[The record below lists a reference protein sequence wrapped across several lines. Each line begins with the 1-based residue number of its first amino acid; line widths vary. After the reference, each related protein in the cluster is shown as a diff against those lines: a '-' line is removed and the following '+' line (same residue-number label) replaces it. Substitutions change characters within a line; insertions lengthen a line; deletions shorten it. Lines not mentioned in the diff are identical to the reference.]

1 MTENVVSVSLT
12 SPTLHEAIHYAHRLK
27 KTCGVI
33 VVAVDHLTSQQGH
46 IEYLTS
52 QLYPLLRH
60 HSRITDSLI
69 RFSDD
74 CWLICLD
81 NGNDRLL
88 KWTLCCIQRLLR
100 RLSTQLDGPLD
111 RALVLAAGLL
121 LPPKGVKQS
130 LKLIEQE
137 IQALKSQLRLLKMIR
152 STVLG
157 NAAFSPADQNNFA
170 NLIHRAILDNRLFL
184 SFQPIR
190 SNESGQIKYYE
201 CLARI
206 LDEEG
211 QILTAGDFIPPCE
224 KEGLIP
230 LIDQKIQHLA
240 IEELM
245 SDQHVCLAI
254 NVSAVTAADPVWLNS
269 LKAQMTARP
278 DIADRLIIELTET
291 SVFHEIEES
300 IAFMTQLRKLGCR
313 VSIDDFGAGYMA
325 LMHLKSDLVQIVK
338 IDAQY
343 IKNLASEPD
352 NLYFI
357 RAVLALTQ
365 PQGIEC
371 VAEGV
376 ENAETIAILAQENIQ
391 YLQGYY
397 LGKPSSLRQWM

>member
-1 MTENVVSVSLT
+1 MTKNALST
-12 SPTLHEAIHYAHRLK
+12 SFTPPTLNDVIHYASRLRK
-27 KTCGVI
+27 PCGVI

-46 IEYLTS
+46 IERVAS
-52 QLYPLLRH
+52 QLYLPLRQRC
-60 HSRITDSLI
+60 RITDSLI

-81 NGNDRLL
+81 DCNDRLL
-88 KWTLCCIQRLLR
+88 KWTLCCIQRILN
-100 RLSTQLDGPLD
+100 RLTTQLGSPLD
-111 RALVLAAGLL
+111 HALVSAAGIL
-121 LPPKGVKQS
+121 LPQKGVKQS
-130 LKLIEQE
+130 LKIIEQE
-137 IQALKSQLRLLKMIR
+137 IQTLKSQLRRLKMIR

-157 NAAFSPADQNNFA
+157 DTTFSPEDQNGFA

-184 SFQPIR
+184 AFQPIL
-190 SNESGQIKYYE
+190 SNKSGQIKYYE

-211 QILTAGDFIPPCE
+211 KILTAGEFIPSCE

-230 LIDQKIQHLA
+230 LIDQKIQQLA

-245 SDQHVCLAI
+245 SDRHICLAI
-254 NVSAVTAADPVWLNS
+254 NVSAVTAADLTWLNT

-291 SVFHEIEES
+291 SVFHDIEES
-300 IAFMTQLRKLGCR
+300 ITFMTQLRNLGCR

-357 RAVLALTQ
+357 RAVSALTQ
-365 PQGIEC
+365 HQGIEC

-376 ENAETIAILAQENIQ
+376 ENAETISILAQENIQ
-391 YLQGYY
+391 CLQGYY